1 MSKSFSF
8 YRFEL
13 CARYFHTDVT
23 AFGMHWMQK
32 VRQWMTYSFSPV
44 TQCHPVFPSIACL
57 PDTKWHFQATF
68 KLSPVLQGSNIFILP
83 GDPVSPCV
91 TLCYPVWPSVAQ
103 CCPVSPCVTLCY
115 LCHPLWP
122 SIARIP
128 DTFKL
133 QGRDRWDAHLQARYI
148 QAAWKL
154 SFFGDFIIKIRSDLW
169 LIDSFT

>member
-68 KLSPVLQGSNIFILP
+68 KISPVPQGSYIFILR

-91 TLCYPVWPSVAQ
+91 TQCGPVLPSVAQ
-103 CCPVSPCVTLCY
+103 CHPVLLVSPSVAQHCRL
-115 LCHPLWP
+115 H
-122 SIARIP
+122 

>member
-1 MSKSFSF
+1 MKYSYLMSKSFSF

-68 KLSPVLQGSNIFILP
+68 KISPVPQGSYIFILR

-91 TLCYPVWPSVAQ
+91 TQCGPVLPS
-103 CCPVSPCVTLCY
+103 VTLCY
-115 LCHPLWP
+115 LCHPVWP
-122 SIARIP
+122 SIAAFMTLSSCRGVIDEMHICKP
-128 DTFKL
+128 DISRQHENYLFL
-133 QGRDRWDAHLQARYI
+133 AIL
-148 QAAWKL
+148 
-154 SFFGDFIIKIRSDLW
+154 
-169 LIDSFT
+169 